1 MRVDVASKVGT
12 RRNHDPRRDDVP
24 FHPALLMHLDLLGRS
39 DVAGDLTEHDDGLGA
54 NLGFDLAGEP
64 HRERMLTQDDRALD
78 ATIDGEVLAA
88 GEVASDHHRLPDVG
102 PFTCWGLG
110 RLARRGDDARW
121 VRLGS
126 LKHAEA
132 LQPGSHFLDVRISP
146 RYTPTPFP
154 GPTGFFLADFHAE
167 CRKKRRSHHIDRDVL
182 HAAYAATRKDGAV
195 GLDGQTADDYAQNLE
210 ANLQSLL
217 DRFKSGQYVAPPVRR
232 VHIPKGDGR
241 TTRPIGIPTFED
253 KVLQRAVMMVLESV
267 YEQDFRDCSFGFRP
281 GRSAHQALQHLWEQ
295 TMLMGGGWVI
305 DLDIQ
310 GFFDALDHSHLRRFL
325 DQRVRDGVLRRAIDK
340 WLRAGV
346 LEDGRVSRSVLGTPQ
361 GGVVSPLLANIYLH
375 HVLDVWFTTEVQ
387 PRLRG
392 RSVLVRYADDVVIV
406 VERES
411 DAHRVLDVLPKRLGR
426 FGLTM
431 QPEKSRL
438 VRFVRPRFGWRAGQ
452 DGDRFPPPGPFD
464 FLGFTHY
471 WCIGRNG
478 SWVLKRKTAKDRL
491 RRSLT
496 AVNRWC

>member
-1 MRVDVASKVGT
+1 MANT
-12 RRNHDPRRDDVP
+12 PR
-24 FHPALLMHLDLLGRS
+24 LDSVSPKRQRI
-39 DVAGDLTEHDDGLGA
+39 AE
-54 NLGFDLAGEP
+54 
-64 HRERMLTQDDRALD
+64 
-78 ATIDGEVLAA
+78 
-88 GEVASDHHRLPDVG
+88 
-102 PFTCWGLG
+102 
-110 RLARRGDDARW
+110 LARQAPEM
-121 VRLGS
+121 VFTS
-126 LKHAEA
+126 LA
-132 LQPGSHFLDVRISP
+132 
-146 RYTPTPFP
+146 
-154 GPTGFFLADFHAE
+154 
-167 CRKKRRSHHIDRDVL
+167 HHIDRDVL
-182 HAAYAATRKDGAV
+182 RAAYVATRKDGAV
-195 GLDGQTADDYAQNLE
+195 GLDGQTADDYAVNLE

-241 TTRPIGIPTFED
+241 KTRPIGIPTFED
-253 KVLQRAVMMVLESV
+253 KVLQRAVVMVLESV

-295 TMLMGGGWVI
+295 TILMGGGWVI

-310 GFFDALDHSHLRRFL
+310 GFFDALDHGHLRGFL

-340 WLRAGV
+340 WLKAGV
-346 LEDGRVSRSVLGTPQ
+346 LEDGQVRRSVLGTPQ

-392 RSVLVRYADDVVIV
+392 KSVLVRYADDVVIV

-431 QPEKSRL
+431 HPEKSRL
-438 VRFVRPRFGWRAGQ
+438 VRFGRPRRGWRPTQ
-452 DGDRFPPPGPFD
+452 DGGRVPRPGTFD

-496 AVNRWC
+496 AVNRWCCTHRHASITEQHRMLVWKLRGHCAYFGIRGNASSLTTFGFHVVHIWQKWLNRRSQQRSMPWKRFLRLLARYPLPRMTAVHFATGG